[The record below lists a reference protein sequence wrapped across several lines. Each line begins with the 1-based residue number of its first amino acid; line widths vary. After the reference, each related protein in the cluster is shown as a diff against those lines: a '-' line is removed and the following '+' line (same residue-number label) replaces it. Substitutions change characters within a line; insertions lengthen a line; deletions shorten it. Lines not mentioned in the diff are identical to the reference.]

1 MKHLTAFSLLSFV
14 LLAAMATATASTI
27 NVTSA
32 SQVPV
37 ATSDSLAFYISSD
50 NFSDGRGF
58 GYPSEIDIVLGGLP
72 AGGPEASIPGTSGVY
87 MTDML
92 FTGTLE
98 SVNGSFSIPL
108 TDSNASR
115 LGLPGGDMLLTPG
128 SRSGGSYSGP
138 IDLLSAE
145 AAISSQEGAALFAS
159 GEVIIDVRNLGAAY
173 TFGYSGSPI
182 ASDFSASLWNQN
194 RSQSSGAQA
203 VKVDHIIP
211 ANAPEPGTTGL
222 LIIGLTILCTRLGQ
236 MHARQRQ
243 TAKIRIAPLVTERSE

>member
-108 TDSNASR
+108 TDS
-115 LGLPGGDMLLTPG
+115 
-128 SRSGGSYSGP
+128 
-138 IDLLSAE
+138 
-145 AAISSQEGAALFAS
+145 
-159 GEVIIDVRNLGAAY
+159 
-173 TFGYSGSPI
+173 
-182 ASDFSASLWNQN
+182 
-194 RSQSSGAQA
+194 
-203 VKVDHIIP
+203 
-211 ANAPEPGTTGL
+211 
-222 LIIGLTILCTRLGQ
+222 
-236 MHARQRQ
+236 
-243 TAKIRIAPLVTERSE
+243 